1 MVNSLKMA
9 IVEIVAHI
17 LCWSEARLST
27 WVMPEMLR
35 SGQIINENVK
45 VWKLKESNFRD
56 MRNRRYERGGNEKS

>member
-9 IVEIVAHI
+9 IVEIVAYI

-35 SGQIINENVK
+35 SRKIINEKVK
-45 VWKLKESNFRD
+45 VGKLKE
-56 MRNRRYERGGNEKS
+56 